1 MPRTRAL
8 GLTALLILGGCASG
22 PHPRYYANDGP
33 PAKVPPHLSREADAT
48 PRIEPLDPYANRP
61 YFALGRRY
69 VPITR
74 DDPFQ
79 QRGIASWYGRQYQGN
94 RTASG
99 EPYDMFAMTAA
110 HPTLPIPSYARVTN
124 LRNGRSV
131 IVRVNDRGPFLFDRV
146 IDLSYAAA
154 TRLGIAG
161 PGTGEVEVDR
171 ITNREIAD
179 GSWKTG
185 RADAKLAVLSPP
197 HAVTPPAPVSA
208 GSGAAM
214 SAVSAAPA
222 GGVIPAAY
230 ALPVGSAAADS
241 PPPAAPPAGSD
252 RRGGAPDPVQT
263 LLDADR
269 PPPELQPAAGGTGTH
284 WAVQLGAFSSPA
296 HADALRDRLDLLL
309 GAPQAAPLPAQARR
323 ARVARSDRLDRVLIG
338 DTPDRTT
345 AQDMARRLS
354 RFLGRKAVVFAYETG
369 SADGPSSLPRPA
381 QSAR

>member
-1 MPRTRAL
+1 MARTRTL
-8 GLTALLILGGCASG
+8 GLTALLILGGCASV
-22 PHPRYYANDGP
+22 PHPHYYANDGP
-33 PAKVPPHLSREADAT
+33 PATVPPHLGQEADAT

-69 VPITR
+69 VPLTR
-74 DDPFQ
+74 DVPFR

-161 PGTGEVEVDR
+161 PGTGEVEVER
-171 ITNREIAD
+171 ITDREIAD
-179 GSWKTG
+179 GSWKAG
-185 RADAKLAVLSPP
+185 RPDAKLAALSLPP
-197 HAVTPPAPVSA
+197 GTPAAPGPVVA
-208 GSGAAM
+208 
-214 SAVSAAPA
+214 AAPA
-222 GGVIPAAY
+222 GGVVPATY
-230 ALPVGSAAADS
+230 SPPVRSTAADS
-241 PPPAAPPAGSD
+241 PPPATPPADDD
-252 RRGGAPDPVQT
+252 RRNGTPDPVQA
-263 LLDADR
+263 LLDADH
-269 PPPELQPAAGGTGTH
+269 PPPELQPPTGGTATH

-309 GAPQAAPLPAQARR
+309 GAPQAAPLPAQARQ
-323 ARVARSDRLDRVLIG
+323 ARVARSDRLNRVLIG
-338 DTPDRTT
+338 DTPDRTS

-354 RFLGRKAVVFAYETG
+354 RFLGRQAIVFAYGTESAAG
-369 SADGPSSLPRPA
+369 SSSLPRPA

>member
-1 MPRTRAL
+1 MARTRTL
-8 GLTALLILGGCASG
+8 GLTALLILGGCASV
-22 PHPRYYANDGP
+22 PHPHYYANDGP
-33 PAKVPPHLSREADAT
+33 PAKVPPHLSQEADAT
-48 PRIEPLDPYANRP
+48 PRVEPFDPYANRP
-61 YFALGRRY
+61 YYALGRRY

-74 DDPFQ
+74 DVPFQ

-185 RADAKLAVLSPP
+185 RPDAELAALSPR
-197 HAVTPPAPVSA
+197 AVTPPVP
-208 GSGAAM
+208 
-214 SAVSAAPA
+214 
-222 GGVIPAAY
+222 IPAAVDGVVPAAY
-230 ALPVGSAAADS
+230 SPPAPTVAAD
-241 PPPAAPPAGSD
+241 PPPTAAPPA
-252 RRGGAPDPVQT
+252 GGAPDPVQT

-269 PPPELQPAAGGTGTH
+269 PPPELQPAADGTETH

-309 GAPQAAPLPAQARR
+309 GAPQAAPLPAQARL
-323 ARVARSDRLDRVLIG
+323 ARVARSDRLNRVLIG
-338 DTPDRTT
+338 DTADRTT

-354 RFLGRKAVVFAYETG
+354 RFLGRKAIVFAYGTG
-369 SADGPSSLPRPA
+369 SAAESSSLPRAA

>member
-1 MPRTRAL
+1 MARTRTL
-8 GLTALLILGGCASG
+8 GLTALLILGGCSSV
-22 PHPRYYANDGP
+22 PHPHYYANDGP
-33 PAKVPPHLSREADAT
+33 PAKVPPQLAREADAT

-69 VPITR
+69 VPLTR
-74 DDPFQ
+74 DVPFR

-171 ITNREIAD
+171 ITDREIAD

-185 RADAKLAVLSPP
+185 RPDAKLTARSPQS
-197 HAVTPPAPVSA
+197 VTPPAPVPTVA
-208 GSGAAM
+208 
-214 SAVSAAPA
+214 AAPA
-222 GGVIPAAY
+222 GGVVPAAY
-230 ALPVGSAAADS
+230 SPPVRTAAAEF
-241 PPPAAPPAGSD
+241 PPPADDD
-252 RRGGAPDPVQT
+252 RRSDAPDPVQT
-263 LLDADR
+263 LIDADR
-269 PPPELQPAAGGTGTH
+269 PPPDLQPPAGNTATHSTH

-309 GAPQAAPLPAQARR
+309 GAPQAAPLPAQARQ
-323 ARVARSDRLDRVLIG
+323 ARVARSDRLNRVLIG
-338 DTPDRTT
+338 DTPDRTS

-354 RFLGRKAVVFAYETG
+354 RFLGRKAIVFAYGTG
-369 SADGPSSLPRPA
+369 SAAGSAGSSSLPRAA

>member
-1 MPRTRAL
+1 MARTRTL
-8 GLTALLILGGCASG
+8 SLTALLILGGCASV
-22 PHPRYYANDGP
+22 PHPHYYANDGP
-33 PAKVPPHLSREADAT
+33 PAKVPPHLSQKADAT

-74 DDPFQ
+74 DVPFQ

-124 LRNGRSV
+124 LGNGRSV

-171 ITNREIAD
+171 ITDREIAD

-185 RADAKLAVLSPP
+185 RPDVNLATQAAHPS
-197 HAVTPPAPVSA
+197 TPVVP
-208 GSGAAM
+208 M
-214 SAVSAAPA
+214 SAEAAGASSA
-222 GGVIPAAY
+222 GGVARAAASPPIRTATADLAQPAAR
-230 ALPVGSAAADS
+230 SANEPRPGD
-241 PPPAAPPAGSD
+241 
-252 RRGGAPDPVQT
+252 APDPMQT
-263 LLDADR
+263 FLDADR
-269 PPPELQPAAGGTGTH
+269 PAPELPPSAGGAETH

-309 GAPQAAPLPAQARR
+309 GDPQAAPLPAQARQ
-323 ARVARSDRLDRVLIG
+323 ARVARSDRLNRVLIG
-338 DTPDRTT
+338 DTPDRTS

-354 RFLGRKAVVFAYETG
+354 RFLGRKAIVFAYGTG
-369 SADGPSSLPRPA
+369 SAAGPSSPSRPA